1 MCDTPLFF
9 AMGNKSF
16 LHQLIDEGEH
26 QQQDFK
32 YKVTDAA
39 KLAKSVSAF
48 ANTGGGRLL
57 IGVRDDGHVSGVRSE
72 EEIYMMRSAAGDY
85 CRPAADISFETIL
98 SEGRTVVI
106 ATVAE
111 SGNKPICALCEDGKW
126 RAYIRVADENIVAS
140 PVHLRI
146 WRNDLSARGQLISI
160 GEEETR
166 VIQALE
172 NNSPLTVSQVA
183 KRSGVNRN
191 RVIVI
196 LAKLVR
202 FGLAD
207 CRLGSHWLF
216 TSPAPSC
223 H

>member
-1 MCDTPLFF
+1 MSDHHPLYR
-9 AMGNKSF
+9 
-16 LHQLIDEGEH
+16 LIAEGEH

-48 ANTGGGRLL
+48 ANTAGGRLL

-72 EEIYMMRSAAGDY
+72 EEIYMMRSAAGDF
-85 CRPAADISFETIL
+85 CRPAADIDFETFL
-98 SEGRTVVI
+98 VEGRTVVI

-111 SGNKPICALCEDGKW
+111 SVNKPVCALSEEGKW

-146 WRNDLSARGQLISI
+146 WRNDLAAQGQLISI
-160 GEEETR
+160 GDEETR
-166 VIQALE
+166 VIQILE
-172 NNSPLTVSQVA
+172 KGQPLTVSQVA
-183 KRSGVNRN
+183 RHSGVNRH

-207 CRLGSHWLF
+207 CRLDSHWLF

-223 H
+223 R